1 MLGTRM
7 FLRRYLLIASLL
19 CMPSWLWAA
28 ELRVL
33 VLEGDAMPWAE
44 VRNNQLSAGL
54 YFDLGQALA
63 IQMGRKAHFVL
74 LPRKR
79 LIHALEQGSADVI
92 CNYLPVWLP
101 GDFDWSTPFI
111 PNAELL
117 ISDLQARKPS
127 VLGGF
132 ANVRIGTVLGYVY
145 PELNEALGLRFL
157 RDDAPSMHHN
167 LLKMAAGRV
176 QHMVINQF
184 ELEYLQRKGKFKTPL
199 HPTMVLRSFKGQCAV
214 SRRGP
219 VSVAAV
225 NQAIAVLQTQHALR
239 KMIVRYR

>member
-1 MLGTRM
+1 M
-7 FLRRYLLIASLL
+7 FLCRGLLLTYFF
-19 CMPSWLWAA
+19 CMPSALQAA

-33 VLEGDAMPWAE
+33 ILDGDAMPWAQL
-44 VRNNQLSAGL
+44 RNNQLSAGL

-63 IQMGRKAHFVL
+63 IQMGRNAHFVL

-79 LIHALEQGSADVI
+79 LIHALEEGRADLI
-92 CNYLPVWLP
+92 CNYVPVWLP

-117 ISDLQARKPS
+117 ISDQRAKKPS
-127 VLGGF
+127 MLGDF

-145 PELNEALGLRFL
+145 SELDQALGLRFL

-176 QHMVINQF
+176 QHMVISQF
-184 ELEYLQRKGKFKTPL
+184 ELEYLQRQGEFKTPL
-199 HPTMVLRSFKGQCAV
+199 HPFTVLRSFKGQCAV
-214 SRRGP
+214 SRRGQ
-219 VSVAAV
+219 VSVVEV
-225 NQAIAVLQTQHALR
+225 NQAIAALQTQQTLR
-239 KMIVRYR
+239 KIIERYR